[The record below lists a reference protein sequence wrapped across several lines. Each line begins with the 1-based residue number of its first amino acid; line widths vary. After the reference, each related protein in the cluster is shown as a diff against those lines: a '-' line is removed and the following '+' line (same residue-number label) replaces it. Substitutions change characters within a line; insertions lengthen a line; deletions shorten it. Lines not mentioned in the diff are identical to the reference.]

1 MSNEARVLVP
11 SFNDHVQELLGRVDY
26 RLAETDEEKQAV
38 FRLRYQAYL
47 REGAIGPNRSEALT
61 DHFDETDNGWVFGI
75 YIDGRLAS
83 SIRVHVASQ
92 ERPISPSLEVFRDL
106 LEPELALG
114 KKVIDPTRFVTD
126 PDMARRH
133 AELAYVTVRLGFVAG
148 EHFNAEIG
156 IASVRSEHKAFYR
169 RLFGLDEACEARRG
183 PGLVKPVSLMKIEYA
198 SVRPQILS
206 RYPFMRS
213 TVFERRMLFQR
224 RLAPMA
230 ADGLPSAHAL
240 PAANDA
246 ELVSG

>member
-1 MSNEARVLVP
+1 MSTEARVLVP
-11 SFNDHVQELLGRVDY
+11 NFSDHVQELLDRVDY
-26 RLAETDEEKQAV
+26 RLAETAEEKEAI

-47 REGAIGPNRSEALT
+47 REGAIGPSRAEMLT

-83 SIRVHVASQ
+83 SIRVHVVSK
-92 ERPISPSLEVFRDL
+92 ERPISPSFEVFSDL
-106 LEPELALG
+106 LEADLALG
-114 KKVIDPTRFVTD
+114 KKLIDPTRFVAD
-126 PDMARRH
+126 HEMARRH
-133 AELAYVTVRLGFVAG
+133 PELPYVTVRLGYVAG

-156 IASVRSEHKAFYR
+156 IASVRAEHKAFYR
-169 RLFGLDEACEARRG
+169 RLFGLGEACEARLG
-183 PGLVKPVSLMKIEYA
+183 GGLVKPVYLMKIDYA
-198 SVRPQILS
+198 SVRPQILR

-224 RLAPMA
+224 RLETAT
-230 ADGLPSAHAL
+230 ADGLPTAHAL